1 LRDEKKSPTFSLELG
16 SEIGLES
23 GKPSLCR
30 DGSDRLYSKEIQT
43 FVQLTRRNKKRP
55 QRLLRAFQ
63 LFIRF
68 GIKFY

>member
-1 LRDEKKSPTFSLELG
+1 MKKKSPTFSLELG

-23 GKPSLCR
+23 GKPSLCQ

-43 FVQLTRRNKKRP
+43 YVQLAHDNKKRP
-55 QRLLRAFQ
+55 QRALRAFQ